1 MKKFLVRIALVIVN
15 SLQKWTKKEM
25 LKYPDNAE
33 LAKINA
39 GLRDAELGLSF
50 MNLYLTVKK

>member
-1 MKKFLVRIALVIVN
+1 MALVIVN
-15 SLQKWTKKEM
+15 SLQKWTNKEM
-25 LKYPDNAE
+25 LKHPNNAD

-50 MNLYLTVKK
+50 MNLYLSIKK